1 MNDPMRSID
10 RYGRGLG
17 RAALAG
23 ALVLA
28 WAVPMAALAGEAR
41 APWKR
46 HTIDESSRGA
56 DGVRLADVNG
66 DGRQDIATGWEQ
78 GGITRVYVNP
88 GPAKASQTWPAV
100 TVGKSGNVE
109 DAVLVDLDGDGA
121 SDVVTCCEGGT
132 KSVFI
137 HWAPKKAPGRP
148 DIYMDPD
155 AWKTEPLP
163 ASEKV
168 MAWMYALPMQI
179 DGAHGVDLVAAGK
192 GAGAKVGWFEA
203 PADPRDLK
211 AWKWHPLI
219 DATWIMSL
227 VAADMDGDGDADV
240 VVSER
245 KGKQTGCYWL
255 EKPDDAAALAKPWR
269 QHWIGSRGRQV
280 MFICLADLD
289 GDGLTD
295 VLASVKDRDVV
306 FHRRLSADGKKWREH
321 RITAPE
327 NTGTAKACNVGDID
341 ADGKLDI
348 VFTCESASG
357 QRSGVMWLSAVK
369 AVTEAQWQAHEVSG
383 PEGVKYDLVELI
395 DLDGDGDLDVLTCEE
410 SANLGVFWY
419 ENPLRAGTRQ

>member
-1 MNDPMRSID
+1 M
-10 RYGRGLG
+10 
-17 RAALAG
+17 LAG

-28 WAVPMAALAGEAR
+28 WAAPMAARAGEAQ

-46 HTIDESSRGA
+46 HTIDKSSKGA

-88 GPAKASQTWPAV
+88 GPAKAAQAWPAV
-100 TVGKSGNVE
+100 TVGKSHNVE

-121 SDVVTCCEGGT
+121 IDVVTCCEGGT
-132 KSVFI
+132 KSMFV
-137 HWAPKKAPGRP
+137 HWAPKSPP
-148 DIYMDPD
+148 DGPDNYLDAD

-163 ASEKV
+163 ASQKA
-168 MAWMYALPMQI
+168 MAWMYALPMQV
-179 DGAHGVDLVAAGK
+179 DGKHGVDLIAAGK
-192 GAGAKVGWFEA
+192 DKRAKVGWFEA

-227 VAADMDGDGDADV
+227 IAADMDGDGDADV

-255 EKPDDAAALAKPWR
+255 EKPDDAAALTRPWK
-269 QHWIGSRGRQV
+269 QHWIGSRGKEV
-280 MFICLADLD
+280 MFLWLTDLD

-295 VLASVKDRDVV
+295 VLASVKDRHVI
-306 FHRRLSADGKKWREH
+306 FHRRLSADGKEWREH

-327 NTGTAKACNVGDID
+327 NTGTAKACAAGDID
-341 ADGKLDI
+341 ADGKPDI
-348 VFTCESASG
+348 VFTCEKAG
-357 QRSGVMWLSAVK
+357 GERSGVMWLSAVK
-369 AVTEAQWQAHEVSG
+369 AVTDGQWRAHDVSG

-410 SANLGVFWY
+410 KANLGVFWY
-419 ENPLRAGTRQ
+419 ENPLGAGARR